1 MGRSVTRP
9 LMRMLGLTSP
19 TLLDNPNVVPA
30 TMFGSSQHASLQ
42 TRLYWK
48 ASLLLIKLPLSAN
61 QRTKELYDIA
71 SFVVVCHGV
80 SDW

>member
-1 MGRSVTRP
+1 
-9 LMRMLGLTSP
+9 MLGLTSP

-42 TRLYWK
+42 TRL
-48 ASLLLIKLPLSAN
+48 SAN
-61 QRTKELYDIA
+61 QRTKELYAIA